1 MTATVLPSAAP
12 SYAVKVW
19 ADHINVYAEVPS
31 LNQPCVVAFPLAESG
46 LSKLLQLLG
55 AKLTDEGSGQPYLRP
70 PVVAKKLMAEG
81 LDQRDIDAARTILQ
95 ELGILK

>member
-12 SYAVKVW
+12 AYAVKVW

-31 LNQPCVVAFPLAESG
+31 LNQPCVVAFPLSESG

-55 AKLTDEGSGQPYLRP
+55 ARLADEGSGQPYLRP
-70 PVVAKKLMAEG
+70 PTIAKKLMAEG
-81 LDQRDIDAARTILQ
+81 IDQRDLDTARLVLEQ
-95 ELGILK
+95 LGIIK